1 MPTFAYQSINSNAST
16 NRGVSASNSQ
26 HFTRVTHNHQAAQ
39 QDPWFLV
46 MPTAESLE
54 PHIPIYGPAQ
64 LVAQAPQG
72 YMAKGQHNNGQFL
85 SMIEGKARQ
94 THQHLYRSL
103 RKPCDLLVYGEM
115 DGAHSEW
122 GSMQQHAGGLVGSSS
137 TGKACNSFSVHAANT
152 TQHQVL
158 GSGMGWIAVK
168 TGNVNAVFVHVPN
181 SIAKSEAQAT
191 LFYQN
196 INKFLLQQGHG
207 GIDLVMG
214 DTNQGSN
221 SFTPSVI
228 SRATNNIFR
237 DAHPATE
244 VTPSDSYQRSF
255 SGTNSTASQKYD
267 VAVYNTATI
276 KIVNVDYLS
285 QSTVVSIN
293 GANKAAAVTD
303 HMGIF
308 IDVAK

>member
-16 NRGVSASNSQ
+16 NHDVGASNSQ
-26 HFTRVTHNHQAAQ
+26 HFTRVTHNHQAANQ
-39 QDPWFLV
+39 SPWLLV
-46 MPTAESLE
+46 MPTAKGLA
-54 PHIPIYGPAQ
+54 PHTPLYGPAQ
-64 LVAQAPQG
+64 LVSQAPVG
-72 YMAKGQHNNGQFL
+72 YMAKGQHSNSQFL
-85 SMIEGKARQ
+85 TMVEGKARQ

-103 RKPCDLLVYGEM
+103 RKTCDLLVYGEM
-115 DGAHSEW
+115 DGANSEW
-122 GSMQQHAGGLVGSSS
+122 SSMQQHAGALVGSSS
-137 TGKACNSFSVHAANT
+137 TGKACNSFSVHAAKT

-181 SIAKSEAQAT
+181 SIAKSEGQAT

-196 INKFLLQQGHG
+196 INKYLLQQGHG
-207 GIDLVMG
+207 AIDLVMG

-228 SRATNNIFR
+228 SRATNMIFH
-237 DAHPATE
+237 DAHPASE
-244 VTPSDSYQRSF
+244 VTPSDSHQRSF
-255 SGTNSTASQKYD
+255 SGTNSTASKKYD

-276 KIVNVDYLS
+276 NIVNVDYLS
-285 QSTVVSIN
+285 QSTAVNIDGVN
-293 GANKAAAVTD
+293 MAAAVTD

-308 IDVAK
+308 VDVTK